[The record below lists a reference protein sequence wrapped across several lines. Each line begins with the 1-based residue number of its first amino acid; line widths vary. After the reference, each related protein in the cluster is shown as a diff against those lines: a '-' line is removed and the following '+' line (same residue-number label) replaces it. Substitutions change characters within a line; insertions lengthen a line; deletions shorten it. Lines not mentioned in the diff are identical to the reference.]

1 MREKEGMSISGE
13 ELLEKIREKIITG
26 VYSDGESLTEVKL
39 AKEYGTSRTPI
50 REALRRL
57 EAEGLVITV
66 HNKGSVAH
74 TLTAQEISDVFN
86 IRIRVESMAAYLAAK
101 NITPEKIE
109 ELKAVQ
115 KALEENSGADNGL
128 QQTDSRFHDIIYE
141 AACSFPVKRVLQG
154 MSSNIRFVRY
164 ESLKNEGRAQQAAA
178 EHAAI
183 LDAIVNGDAELA
195 EKLAYQH
202 ILNAAKKNKACK
214 ILPLGGKDL
223 QEV

>member
-13 ELLEKIREKIITG
+13 ELLEKIREKILTG
-26 VYSDGESLTEVKL
+26 IYGDGESLTEVKL
-39 AKEYGTSRTPI
+39 AREYGTSRTPI

-57 EAEGLVITV
+57 ESEGLVITT

-74 TLTAQEISDVFN
+74 KLTPEEISDVFN

-101 NITPEKIE
+101 NITPEKLE
-109 ELKAVQ
+109 ELKQIQ
-115 KALEENSGADNGL
+115 KALEESVATGKGMSR
-128 QQTDSRFHDIIYE
+128 TDYRFHDLIYE
-141 AACSFPVKRVLQG
+141 AAGSFPVKAVLQG
-154 MSSNIRFVRY
+154 MSSNIRYVRH
-164 ESLKNEGRAQQAAA
+164 ESLKNEGRAAQAVA
-178 EHAAI
+178 EHSAI
-183 LDAIVNGDAELA
+183 LEAIAEKNAERA